1 MERAQLSAARHK
13 KHWSL
18 DEAAAEIGI
27 DRSTLLRWEKGR
39 TSPQPMHIRKL
50 CEVYGKSAHELDLE
64 DEPPPVHHIQGDI
77 GDNEVIA
84 EFSRQDLTMRLL
96 QIAWNWS
103 ARTARYQDL
112 QRLIVLE
119 VEGSDMSDDLIS
131 RRDALRRLALFPV
144 EFCSLSALIPVLSRP
159 TEEILTSCAAGI
171 TACWELRKG
180 HDLAFAGEVIERYLP
195 TLQALSQQGSSHNRT
210 EAAHLLTQ
218 ALLLKSILARHLA
231 GSAQALHYA
240 KQAAMIA
247 HQAHD
252 SVLEIVVARNVATV
266 YDSMQDVRPWRDAAE
281 RTVML
286 VTNASHV
293 PPAIASTAYIG
304 LANALSYTGEKQD
317 ALSAL
322 KKAKALF
329 FAQDPGA
336 TLPIFAD
343 YGWANVLLNEGHVY
357 YHLGDPAPSIAALD
371 QLQEERAANATWK
384 AQAYTEQTLAELMH
398 PSRDMEYAIDR
409 WIKGAQIARQL
420 SSQQRRRES
429 LSALVAMQSAW
440 PGERRIAELR
450 EHIVR

>member
-1 MERAQLSAARHK
+1 M
-13 KHWSL
+13 
-18 DEAAAEIGI
+18 
-27 DRSTLLRWEKGR
+27 
-39 TSPQPMHIRKL
+39 PCPIR
-50 CEVYGKSAHELDLE
+50 
-64 DEPPPVHHIQGDI
+64 
-77 GDNEVIA
+77 
-84 EFSRQDLTMRLL
+84 
-96 QIAWNWS
+96 
-103 ARTARYQDL
+103 
-112 QRLIVLE
+112 
-119 VEGSDMSDDLIS
+119 
-131 RRDALRRLALFPV
+131 
-144 EFCSLSALIPVLSRP
+144 
-159 TEEILTSCAAGI
+159 
-171 TACWELRKG
+171 
-180 HDLAFAGEVIERYLP
+180 
-195 TLQALSQQGSSHNRT
+195 
-210 EAAHLLTQ
+210 
-218 ALLLKSILARHLA
+218 
-231 GSAQALHYA
+231 
-240 KQAAMIA
+240 
-247 HQAHD
+247 
-252 SVLEIVVARNVATV
+252 
-266 YDSMQDVRPWRDAAE
+266 
-281 RTVML
+281 
-286 VTNASHV
+286 
-293 PPAIASTAYIG
+293 
-304 LANALSYTGEKQD
+304 EKQD